1 MRLTGDG
8 CGCPC
13 GQLCATAP
21 RGPPL
26 RLRRCA
32 QRIRHTAIKK
42 GRKPGQLQPK
52 NTLPPQE
59 VGRHAA
65 QRTLNTPLFMPSPLT
80 PHRHCTATITQPRD
94 SEKSRA
100 GQQRLPLAP
109 RCCCSHAALKRSAAT
124 HAKSLPSGAGAPALL
139 SARQQSAANPPQ
151 QPHQAR
157 FQCIP
162 TPLPKAN
169 TAFRSWPL
177 PLLPA
182 GSTLPKTST
191 TAISAAYHGLT
202 DASVQCRT
210 LSAAQTTCEH
220 AWGALPRIEQV
231 EP

>member
-1 MRLTGDG
+1 MRPVVRHGSARPTPASPQMRTTHQTHSNKERPKAG
-8 CGCPC
+8 
-13 GQLCATAP
+13 TAAAEKHAP
-21 RGPPL
+21 
-26 RLRRCA
+26 A
-32 QRIRHTAIKK
+32 
-42 GRKPGQLQPK
+42 PGSGAPHR
-52 NTLPPQE
+52 PADPE
-59 VGRHAA
+59 H
-65 QRTLNTPLFMPSPLT
+65 PHFMPSPLT

-169 TAFRSWPL
+169 TAFRSWPS

-231 EP
+231 